1 MCCTFHFQVIERL
14 CQSVTLNF
22 IHFDGTHS
30 LLYSLD
36 YYPTRSLHFGRH
48 DPDVQDPGSQLL
60 NYGLQSERSV
70 PRRHQVWRLS
80 GHNYWYAD
88 VRVLPVHFASQGQR
102 IFLR

>member
-1 MCCTFHFQVIERL
+1 MCCTLHVQVIERL
-14 CQSVTLNF
+14 CQSVALNF
-22 IHFDGTHS
+22 IQLGGTHS

-36 YYPTRSLHFGRH
+36 YYPTRSLHFGGH
-48 DPDVQDPGSQLL
+48 DSDVQDPGSQLL

-70 PRRHQVWRLS
+70 SRRHQVWRLS
-80 GHNYWYAD
+80 DHNYWYAD